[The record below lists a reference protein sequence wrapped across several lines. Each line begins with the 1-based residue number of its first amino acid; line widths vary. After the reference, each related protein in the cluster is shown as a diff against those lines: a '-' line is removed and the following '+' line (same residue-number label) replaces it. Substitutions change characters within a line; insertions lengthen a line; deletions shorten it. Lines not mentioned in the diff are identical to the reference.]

1 MTMLIRSFYM
11 RLKMVLAICL
21 LACCL
26 FACGSLPST
35 AHAQNLLVESE
46 QEDFRVI
53 TFADGLNHPWS
64 LAFLPNG
71 DMLVSER
78 SGQLRYIDDGQI
90 RPTPIVGLPAVYASG
105 QGGLLGLAL
114 HPDFAE
120 NRWVYYA
127 YSEGNRRANH
137 TTLSRGSLSED
148 GTELRDQEI
157 LFQVNFEKQRGFH
170 FGGRILFRPDGTLL
184 LTLGDGSMYLNEA
197 QNLGN
202 HLGSVVRLNDDG
214 SVPFDNPFVSAR
226 LAQPEIYTYG
236 HRNVQGLAR
245 NPATGSIWAH
255 EHGPYGGDEINI
267 LSPGRNYGWP
277 RITYGIDYDGT
288 PISELTESDGMEQP
302 IWYWVPSIAPS
313 GMDFYQGDAFPGWN
327 GDVFVGALAGQRL
340 VRYELDGDRIQSEE
354 VLLANFGERIRDV
367 QTGPD
372 GMIYLLTDDRNGRVL
387 QLRPAG
393 Q

>member
-1 MTMLIRSFYM
+1 
-11 RLKMVLAICL
+11 
-21 LACCL
+21 
-26 FACGSLPST
+26 
-35 AHAQNLLVESE
+35 
-46 QEDFRVI
+46 
-53 TFADGLNHPWS
+53 
-64 LAFLPNG
+64 
-71 DMLVSER
+71 
-78 SGQLRYIDDGQI
+78 
-90 RPTPIVGLPAVYASG
+90 
-105 QGGLLGLAL
+105 
-114 HPDFAE
+114 
-120 NRWVYYA
+120 
-127 YSEGNRRANH
+127 
-137 TTLSRGSLSED
+137 
-148 GTELRDQEI
+148 
-157 LFQVNFEKQRGFH
+157 
-170 FGGRILFRPDGTLL
+170 
-184 LTLGDGSMYLNEA
+184 MYLNEA

>member
-1 MTMLIRSFYM
+1 MTMLIGSFYM

-21 LACCL
+21 
-26 FACGSLPST
+26 FAPSALPAST
-35 AHAQNLLVESE
+35 LAQNTLVESE

-53 TFADGLNHPWS
+53 TLVDGLDHPWS
-64 LAFLPNG
+64 LAFLPDG

-78 SGQLRYIDDGQI
+78 AGQLRYIDDGQL
-90 RPTPIVGLPAVYASG
+90 RPEPITGLPDVYVSG

-114 HPDFAE
+114 HPDFDE

-127 YSEGNRRANH
+127 YSAGNRRANH
-137 TTLSRGSLSED
+137 TSLSRARLSED
-148 GTELRDQEI
+148 GTALTEQEI

-170 FGGRILFRPDGTLL
+170 FGGRILFNPDGTLL
-184 LTLGDGSMYLNEA
+184 LSLGDGSMYLNEA

-226 LAQPEIYTYG
+226 LAQPEIFTYG

-245 NPATGSIWAH
+245 NPATGSLWAH

-277 RITYGIDYDGT
+277 LITYGIDYDGT
-288 PISELTESDGMEQP
+288 PISELTAADGLEQP

-313 GMDFYQGDAFPGWN
+313 GMEFYQGEAFPRWN
-327 GDVFVGALAGQRL
+327 GDVFVGTLRGQQL
-340 VRYELDGDRIQSEE
+340 VRYEIDGDRIQSEE
-354 VLLANFGERIRDV
+354 VLLAGYGARIREV

-372 GMIYLLTDDRNGRVL
+372 GLLYLLTDDRNGRLL
-387 QLRPAG
+387 QLSPAG